1 MTENAGGAEDQ
12 QVDNRESGACA
23 SSAGCADANHPIEDA
38 SVVHPRYK
46 PQKGPFS
53 WATIECLTLRD
64 ESRGKDLQL
73 RVSFPAEDGVFPVIV
88 FSHGAS
94 GSKDAYRPLI
104 KHWVSHGY
112 ICIQPTHSDSLMLLP
127 REERRKYASLI
138 AFISSPYV
146 REQWLS
152 RAEDMRFV
160 IDRLDDVASESGL
173 RERLDASRLG
183 VGGHSFGSQT
193 SQLIAGMSL
202 QLPDRPGRFAI
213 ADPRPVAFVM
223 LSPQGMGGTI
233 DEHSWAGM
241 TRPVMMATG
250 SHDNSS
256 KGLPYTWRLEA
267 FERVPAPDKYLL
279 LIQGGHHDFGGI
291 SGARYSWAGP
301 HNHAHVDWVNAAT
314 VAFWDAHLKDDAGA
328 FDFLRSGRMT
338 RASHGA
344 AEIRGPR
351 KSDPIGSESGE

>member
-1 MTENAGGAEDQ
+1 MPENDCGAEDRPS
-12 QVDNRESGACA
+12 DDGKSRTDA
-23 SSAGCADANHPIEDA
+23 SSAACANANHPIEDA

-53 WATIECLTLRD
+53 WATIDCLTLRD

-73 RVSFPAEDGVFPVIV
+73 RVSFPAEDGVFPVV
-88 FSHGAS
+88 LFSHGAS

-138 AFISSPYV
+138 AYISSPYV

-152 RAEDMRFV
+152 RAEDIRFV
-160 IDRLDDVASESGL
+160 IDRLADVAAESGL
-173 RERLDASRLG
+173 RDRLDASRIG
-183 VGGHSFGSQT
+183 MGGHSFGSQT

-202 QLPDRPGRFAI
+202 QLPDRTGRFAI
-213 ADPRPVAFVM
+213 ADPRPIAFVM

-233 DEHSWAGM
+233 DEQSWVGM
-241 TRPVMMATG
+241 SRPVMMATG

-267 FERVPAPDKYLL
+267 FARVPAHDKYLL
-279 LIQGGHHDFGGI
+279 LIEGGHHDFGGI

-328 FDFLRSGRMT
+328 FDFLRSGRML

-344 AEIRGPR
+344 AEIRSPR
-351 KSDPIGSESGE
+351 RNDPMRPESTA